1 MHGSRHSLVIL
12 ERMLRTLTALLYGAV
27 LTALAIL
34 AAGAGHGTHV
44 LIGLS
49 SAPLGLLGPEAAA
62 IGALILWGT
71 VGGLLAWLPPVR
83 RRRVVI
89 PILTLHYTSALV
101 LASTPSFG
109 DWAAIGR
116 SVPALGELLLIWG
129 AIYAAGQFVIW
140 RSALR

>member
-1 MHGSRHSLVIL
+1 
-12 ERMLRTLTALLYGAV
+12 MLRTLAGLLYGGV

-49 SAPLGLLGPEAAA
+49 SAPFGLFGPEAPA
-62 IGALILWGT
+62 IGALILWGA

-83 RRRVVI
+83 RRQVVI
-89 PILTLHYTSALV
+89 PILTLHYASALV

-109 DWAAIGR
+109 DWAVIGR
-116 SVPALGELLLIWG
+116 SMPALGELLLVWG
-129 AIYAAGQFVIW
+129 AVYAAGQFVIW
-140 RSALR
+140 RSALRERP

>member
-1 MHGSRHSLVIL
+1 
-12 ERMLRTLTALLYGAV
+12 MLRTLAGLLYGAV
-27 LTALAIL
+27 LAAIAII

-44 LIGLS
+44 LIGLG
-49 SAPLGLLGPEAAA
+49 SAPLGLLWPEAAA
-62 IGALILWGT
+62 IGALILWGA

-89 PILTLHYTSALV
+89 PMLTLHYASALV

-116 SVPALGELLLIWG
+116 SIPALGELLLVWG
-129 AIYAAGQFVIW
+129 AVYAAGQFVIW
-140 RSALR
+140 RSALRERP